1 MSHYEHITRAA
12 HRALGAA
19 AEYKW
24 DESSWSLY
32 IGDVDNPDVSFSPL
46 RQPADA
52 FELEAVLRLDVTYE
66 ASDKHTQLAVRCP
79 AKAGQMTY
87 VTLLSP
93 AASKEMAL
101 IERMRA
107 VTQFAAILDNLDLA
121 EN

>member
-19 AEYKW
+19 ADYKW

-32 IGDVDNPDVSFSPL
+32 IGDRDMPDVSFAPL

-66 ASDKHTQLAVRCP
+66 RSDKHMQVAVRCP
-79 AKAGQMTY
+79 HKAGNMTY
-87 VTLLSP
+87 MTILP
-93 AASKEMAL
+93 HDAQKEDAL
-101 IERMRA
+101 AERMRA
-107 VTQFAAILDNLDLA
+107 VTQFAAIMDDLNLA
-121 EN
+121 GY

>member
-24 DESSWSLY
+24 DEESCTLY
-32 IGDVDNPDVSFSPL
+32 IGDRDMPDVSFAPL

-66 ASDKHTQLAVRCP
+66 AGEKHTQLAVRCP
-79 AKAGQMTY
+79 AKSGQMTY
-87 VTLLSP
+87 MTLLSP
-93 AASKEMAL
+93 RASKEEAL
-101 IERMRA
+101 AERMRA